1 METKRKIYN
10 TTIRA
15 DLIKKMKI
23 LAIEKGCRANDLL
36 EEAILDL
43 LKKHGE
49 RLKKE

>member
-15 DLIKKMKI
+15 DLIKKIKI
-23 LAIEKGCRANDLL
+23 LAIEEGCRANDLI
-36 EEAILDL
+36 EEAIQDL
-43 LKKHGE
+43 LKKHGG